1 MLRFVV
7 RRLLLLIPILL
18 GLSILVFMW
27 IRILPGGPA
36 QALLGE
42 RGTEEQE
49 AQIEQQYGLD
59 EPIHVQYWSYLGTVV
74 RGDLGDSIATRQP
87 VVEELKQKFPATIE
101 LALAAMFF
109 SILIGIPLGF
119 LAAKKHG
126 SAIDHASLVVS
137 LLGISI
143 PIFFLAI
150 ILKYVFAVKLGW
162 LPTVGRISVLID
174 LEHPTGFYVLDAIIT
189 WNMVA
194 LWDVLKHLV
203 LPAIALGSI
212 PLAVIARITR
222 ASVLDVQNEDYVR
235 TARAKGVSP
244 RRIDSRHVLRNALLP
259 IATIIGLQ
267 TGLLLSGAVLTETV
281 FAWPG
286 IGTWLVNAIRVRDF
300 PVLQGGILFVS
311 IVFVLVNLFVDVMYA
326 VINPRIRYS

>member
-7 RRLLLLIPILL
+7 RRLLLLVPILL

-42 RGTEEQE
+42 RGTAEQE
-49 AQIEQQYGLD
+49 AQIERQYGLD
-59 EPIHVQYWSYLGTVV
+59 EPIHVQYWSYLRTVA
-74 RGDLGDSIATRQP
+74 RGDFGDSIATRQP

-109 SILIGIPLGF
+109 SIAFGIPLGF

-126 SAIDHASLVVS
+126 SPIDHASLVIS

-174 LEHPTGFYVLDAIIT
+174 LEHPTGFYVLDAILT
-189 WNMVA
+189 WNMEA

-244 RRIDSRHVLRNALLP
+244 RRVDSRHVLRNALLP

-311 IVFVLVNLFVDVMYA
+311 IVFVLVNLVVDVMYA